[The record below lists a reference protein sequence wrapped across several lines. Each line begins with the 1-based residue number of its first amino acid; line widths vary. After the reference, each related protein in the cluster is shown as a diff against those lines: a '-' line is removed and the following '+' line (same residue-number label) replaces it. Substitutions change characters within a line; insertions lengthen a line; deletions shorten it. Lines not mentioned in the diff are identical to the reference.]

1 MTTLLKLPVRK
12 QRLSS
17 LLGLALDGSRLEGV
31 VLRRTNGSL
40 EAQQSFSVTLS
51 LDPLTNDPEL
61 VAITLTPRAC
71 ASAVVWWACP

>member
-51 LDPLTNDPEL
+51 LDPLTNDP
-61 VAITLTPRAC
+61 PRAC